1 MEEVIGGEGE
11 GERNGETNGE
21 RKANKKQNKTKS
33 PKPSW
38 EVGAGAFKTAKPKK
52 TENQPP
58 LTWRCGL
65 EF

>member
-11 GERNGETNGE
+11 GETNGE
-21 RKANKKQNKTKS
+21 RKKNKTKS

-38 EVGAGAFKTAKPKK
+38 EVGGGAFKTAKPKK
-52 TENQPP
+52 LRITP

>member
-21 RKANKKQNKTKS
+21 RKANKKHNKTKS
-33 PKPSW
+33 PQAKLGGW
-38 EVGAGAFKTAKPKK
+38 EVGAFKTAKPKK

-58 LTWRCGL
+58 LTWRCG
-65 EF
+65 